1 MNDSFR
7 IVESQFVKSA
17 VQPSDYPQQALAE
30 IAFVGKSNV
39 GKSSL
44 INTILARKAIA
55 KTSSTPGKTQLINF
69 FNIRYKLDESQDGYF
84 SIVDLPGYG
93 YAKVSKKQRDIW
105 KVMIESYFDKRTE
118 LQGVILILDSRHS
131 LDSKDQIMHQML
143 IAKQIPHLIVATKAD
158 KLNQKN
164 LMRNLKSLSMDLNM
178 STSKIVPFSALNK
191 TGVKEVIR
199 WIQRQVFY

>member
-1 MNDSFR
+1 MNEGFR
-7 IVESQFVKSA
+7 IVESRFVKSA
-17 VQPSDYPQQALAE
+17 VYPRDYPQQSLAE

-69 FNIRYKLDESQDGYF
+69 FNIRYKLDESQQGYF

-93 YAKVSKKQRDIW
+93 YARVSKQQRDSW
-105 KVMIESYFDKRTE
+105 KVMIERYFDQRAE

-143 IAKQIPHLIVATKAD
+143 ISKGIPHLIVATKAD

-164 LMRNLKSLSMDLNM
+164 LKRNLNSLCMDLQIP
-178 STSKIVPFSALNK
+178 SAEIVPFSALKK
-191 TGVKEVIR
+191 TGVKEILA
-199 WIQRQVFY
+199 WLQRQVFY